1 MSDGKRI
8 LIIDDEPLVATCL
21 RDLLETEAGCLV
33 QEAASGEDGVN
44 AVMGQRPDL
53 VLLDITMPGID
64 GIEVLKRIRAIDRS
78 IPVIMITG
86 SANLEVLGA
95 AVKNG
100 AFGYVPKPFNLD
112 YVRHFVGLALQ
123 CYRPNGT
130 GG

>member
-1 MSDGKRI
+1 MSEAKRI

-21 RDLLETEAGCLV
+21 SDLLQTEAGCLV
-33 QEAASGEDGVN
+33 EAAANGEDGVS
-44 AVMGQRPDL
+44 AVMRRRPDL
-53 VLLDITMPGID
+53 VLLDMTMPGID
-64 GIEVLKRIRAIDRS
+64 GLEVLKRIRALDRS

-86 SANLEVLGA
+86 SPNLDALGA
-95 AVKNG
+95 AVKHG

-123 CYRPNGT
+123 CYRPTGT